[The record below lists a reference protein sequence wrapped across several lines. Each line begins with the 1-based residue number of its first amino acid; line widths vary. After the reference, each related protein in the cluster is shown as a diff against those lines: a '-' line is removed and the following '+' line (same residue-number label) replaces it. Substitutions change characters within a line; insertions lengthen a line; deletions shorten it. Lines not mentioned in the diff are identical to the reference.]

1 VAARAAAPA
10 GDGRPGRRR
19 RGVRAAAAAVA
30 GVLLLAACSG
40 QGEGDA
46 VPTVDPGGTDPTTS
60 AGPAPDP
67 GTPLPVAWHPEQ
79 GTPWQWQLTGD
90 LDLSVDVP
98 VYDVDWERTDAATVD
113 ELHRRGRRA
122 ICYVSVGTYEPY
134 RADADS
140 FPDEVLGT
148 PLEDW
153 PDERWLDVRRLDLLG
168 PLLLARFDVCRDKG
182 FDAVEPDN
190 VDGYLNDSG
199 FPLTASDQLAFN
211 RWVAAAVHARG
222 MSVGL
227 KNDLEQI
234 PELVQDF
241 DFAVN
246 EQCLQYDEC
255 DTLRPFL
262 DAGKAV
268 LHVEYELTEE
278 QLCAAE
284 VPPGFSTMLKTY
296 DLDAYRFVCP

>member
-1 VAARAAAPA
+1 
-10 GDGRPGRRR
+10 
-19 RGVRAAAAAVA
+19 
-30 GVLLLAACSG
+30 VLLLAACSG
-40 QGEGDA
+40 RGEGDA
-46 VPTVDPGGTDPTTS
+46 VPTVDPGGTGTSS

-67 GTPLPVAWHPEQ
+67 GTALPVAWHPEQ
-79 GTPWQWQLTGD
+79 GTAWQWQLTGD

-98 VYDVDWERTDAATVD
+98 VYDVDWERTDAATVA

-140 FPDEVLGT
+140 FPAEVLGT

-168 PLLLARFDVCRDKG
+168 PLLLARFDVCREKG

-199 FPLTASDQLAFN
+199 FPLTAADQLAFN

-255 DTLRPFL
+255 GTLRPFL

-284 VPPGFSTMLKTY
+284 VPAGFSTMLKTY
-296 DLDAYRFVCP
+296 DLDAYRFVCR